1 MEEKNIP
8 ILETNS
14 LIAAYVIVAV
24 LLVSLNLYS
33 NWHWVVKLVTTTL
46 TVIFFVIT
54 YHSYSAILGWPTSR
68 EVPEQFYLHAVQVV
82 EPERIYLWGT
92 DLDRGMGRTVPRA
105 YGLPYTA
112 KLHDKVNKA
121 SRKLR
126 KGLPVIGQVATA
138 DAISTETANGEQVN
152 VAGDDLVF
160 VDAPQALVPGK

>member
-1 MEEKNIP
+1 M
-8 ILETNS
+8 
-14 LIAAYVIVAV
+14 LIGV
-24 LLVSLNLYS
+24 LLLSLNFYS
-33 NWHWVVKLVTTTL
+33 SWHVLVKLVATTL
-46 TVIFFVIT
+46 VVGFFVIT
-54 YHSYSAILGWPTSR
+54 YHAYSAILGWPTQR
-68 EVPEQFYLHAVQVV
+68 EVPSQFYLHAVQVV

-105 YGLPYTA
+105 YGLPYTP

-126 KGLPVIGQVATA
+126 KGLPVIGQVAQSNAMTR
-138 DAISTETANGEQVN
+138 DVVTGDQVN